1 MEWLHGTDRAVLESL
16 VAEFNESQSEIEI
29 VMDIQ
34 PWDSLFQKLLPSL
47 VIGSGPDIAAFAS
60 ENIPQYAAAGVLSPV
75 DDFYAGDYLDVDK
88 LVPAAVENGIFDG
101 KHYGVPM
108 DFATLLM
115 YYNKDHFAAAGLPE
129 EPPKNWD
136 EFKEYLLKLT
146 NAPEQYGLAI
156 AVKETIPMW
165 PILLWGNGGGIL
177 TRDGEVLIDS
187 AETKEAMKFWADL
200 VMNHKVSP
208 IGLTGAEADKLFQSG
223 KASIEIVGPWMTN
236 GFTEAGLNYDVAPV
250 PEGLQGQLPLAQV

>member
-1 MEWLHGTDRAVLESL
+1 MMRKRVFIALALVLILIMGTTCVSAKTVLTFWNGYTGPDRAVLESL

-177 TRDGEVLIDS
+177 TPME
-187 AETKEAMKFWADL
+187 KF
-200 VMNHKVSP
+200 
-208 IGLTGAEADKLFQSG
+208 
-223 KASIEIVGPWMTN
+223 
-236 GFTEAGLNYDVAPV
+236 
-250 PEGLQGQLPLAQV
+250 